1 MGELKKC
8 IVIPDSYKGT
18 ISAIDVCRIMKENIL
33 KVFPACQVKTFPV
46 ADGGEGTVDCF
57 LYALEAKKREVETTG
72 PYGEPVTAYY
82 AKIGNRAVL
91 EMAQVAGLPQVEGR
105 LNPRKT
111 TTYGLGKVI
120 EAAIADGCTEL
131 TIGLGGSC
139 TNDAGLG
146 MARALGA
153 RFFDQE
159 GMEFAPSSDEMTK
172 ITHMDISA
180 VQEKLQGVEIT
191 AMCDITNPMYGENG
205 AAYVFAPQKGADAE
219 CVELLDQNLRALS
232 EIIKKDLKADVSELP
247 GAGAAG
253 ALGAGV
259 VAFLGGELKSGIH
272 TVLELI
278 GFDEALD
285 DAQLIFTGEGRVD
298 SQSMQGKVISGVTER
313 ANKKGVP
320 VIVVAGACEEDAA
333 ELYQHGVYGVFSSC
347 RKAEDFS
354 VQKKWAKENL
364 ASTMEA
370 ILRMY
375 SIA

>member
-18 ISAIDVCRIMKENIL
+18 ISAIDVCSIMKENIL

-57 LYALEAKKREVETTG
+57 LYALEAEKREVETTG

-82 AKIGNRAVL
+82 AKIGSRAVL

-153 RFFDQE
+153 RFFDQD
-159 GMEFAPSSDEMTK
+159 GMAFAPSSDEMTK
-172 ITHMDISA
+172 IAHMDISA
-180 VQEKLQGVEIT
+180 VQEKLQGVRIT

-232 EIIKKDLKADVSELP
+232 EIIKKDLKTDVSELP

-272 TVLELI
+272 TVLEFI

-298 SQSMQGKVISGVTER
+298 SQSLQGKVISGVTEQ